1 MGHLQRPANRSPA
14 GHWNYWKYSII
25 LITWETTMAV
35 PRLGSVLLCK
45 RIFGSSLG
53 TNIAQHQPSGQR
65 MGLATS
71 SKLMDMYFTK
81 KHEWVLV
88 EGTKGTIGVSAYAA
102 DALGDVVY
110 AQLPDPGDSV
120 EAGEECGAL
129 ESVKAASE
137 IYSPVSGTVAAKN
150 EKVEDGPALINQSPQ
165 EEGWLFRVDLTD
177 PGQVSELMNTADYET
192 YLKECEDH

>member
-1 MGHLQRPANRSPA
+1 M
-14 GHWNYWKYSII
+14 
-25 LITWETTMAV
+25 TV

-45 RIFGSSLG
+45 RIFGSRLEASRG
-53 TNIAQHQPSGQR
+53 QHQPSGQKS
-65 MGLATS
+65 GLATS
-71 SKLMDMYFTK
+71 SKLMDMFFTK
-81 KHEWVLV
+81 QHEWVLV

-120 EAGEECGAL
+120 EVGEECGAL

-137 IYSPVSGTVAAKN
+137 IYSPVSGTVAEKN

-165 EEGWLFRVDLTD
+165 VEGWLFRVDLAD
-177 PGQVSELMNTADYET
+177 PGQVSELMNTADYEK
-192 YLKECEDH
+192 YLKECEEH

>member
-1 MGHLQRPANRSPA
+1 MG
-14 GHWNYWKYSII
+14 II
-25 LITWETTMAV
+25 LITSQTTMAV

-110 AQLPDPGDSV
+110 AQLPDQGDSV
-120 EAGEECGAL
+120 KAG
-129 ESVKAASE
+129 SE

-150 EKVEDGPALINQSPQ
+150 DKVEDGPALINQSPQ
-165 EEGWLFRVDLTD
+165 EEGWLFRVDLAD
-177 PGQVSELMNTADYET
+177 PGQVSELMNTADYEN